1 MRILIRKGYL
11 IDPGNGTEGERDILI
26 EDGVITKIEPSLK
39 EHKADTTIEAKGKW
53 VIPGLIDLHTHLREP
68 GREDEETIYTGARAG
83 VKGGYAALCC
93 MPNTEPPIDDPSVV
107 ELIQQ
112 KARSAPLKVYAI
124 GCISRKRAGKAL
136 SEMGLLKEAGVVGFS
151 DDGEPVMDS
160 LLLRRAMEYSLLLDL
175 PLILHCEDKRLSLNG
190 VMHEGYYSTLLGL
203 PGIPSEA
210 EAGMVKRDLELAR
223 LTGAKIHIAHV
234 SCQRSVEY
242 IREAKES
249 GVKVTAEVTPH
260 HLLLT
265 DKAVLNFDTNTK
277 VNPPLRS
284 EEDRQALLKGLKEGV
299 IDAISTDHAPH
310 LSTEKEYD
318 FLEAPFGMIGLEISF
333 SALFTQ
339 LVETGN
345 ISALEMVK
353 AMSFTPA
360 KIFHLPGGEL
370 SPGKLASLSI
380 FNPKVEWLVS
390 KDELES
396 LSYNT
401 PFLGNRL
408 KGKFEWVIVEG
419 KIVQE
424 KGRIK

>member
-11 IDPGNGTEGERDILI
+11 IDPASGSEGERDILI
-26 EDGVITKIEPSLK
+26 EDGVITKIAPSLK
-39 EHKADTTIEAKGKW
+39 ALQTDTTIEAKGKW
-53 VIPGLIDLHTHLREP
+53 VIPGLLDLHTHLREP

-83 VKGGYAALCC
+83 VKGGYVALCC
-93 MPNTEPPIDDPSVV
+93 MPNTDPPIDDPSVV

-112 KARSAPLKVYAI
+112 KARSSPLNVYPI
-124 GCISRKRAGKAL
+124 GCISRKREGKAL

-175 PLILHCEDKRLSLNG
+175 PLILHCEDKKLSLNG
-190 VMHEGYYSTLLGL
+190 VMHEGYLSSLLGL

-210 EAGMVKRDLELAR
+210 EEVMVKRDLELAR

-234 SCQRSVEY
+234 SCKKSVEY
-242 IREAKES
+242 IKEAKEK
-249 GVKVTAEVTPH
+249 GIKVTAEVTPH

-284 EEDRQALLKGLKEGV
+284 DADRQALLEGLKEGI
-299 IDAISTDHAPH
+299 IDVISTDHAPH

-318 FLEAPFGMIGLEISF
+318 FLAAPFGMVGLEISF

-339 LVETGN
+339 LVATGAL
-345 ISALEMVK
+345 SALELVK

-360 KIFHLPGGEL
+360 EIFHLPGGTI
-370 SPGKLASLSI
+370 SIGALASLSI
-380 FNPKVEWLVS
+380 FNPSTEWVVS
-390 KDELES
+390 RDTLES

-401 PFLGNRL
+401 PFLGKRL
-408 KGKFEWVIVEG
+408 TGKFEWVIIEG

-424 KGRIK
+424 EGKIR